1 MPTLTLITSAPS
13 SDAAYRTDLIRRYLA
28 ASASSAISLK
38 GGAMSLP
45 DTLRAGLRRVDVFA
59 VVEKLLTLAALVLVA
74 ATVGGQLGHILGLH
88 GKLGLLVGWS
98 IAIVYDA
105 LWIGSLRMSE
115 VAIRQRSTIGIAVMI
130 GLSVVAVGT
139 STATLLILGHAKV
152 FAFVPVAAALFMGLR
167 LFAGNVLADAQ
178 TAAVIAEQSA
188 ADRNA
193 RALAAADA
201 RHMRSEAATDVVT
214 ETAGHLAEMQ
224 RQIARADVLT
234 RAQAEINKAR
244 AGAEK
249 RLQKSEKDH
258 GIEALAF
265 TERDL
270 ALAVS
275 RPVVTADGHTL
286 GELDGHT
293 VVTQVTPEIAPV
305 TIRPVTVD
313 ETDAETVPEQVP
325 VEDGVTLQMLA
336 DVAGVELPQPG
347 ARLSD
352 EQLDVVLRWLRYDM
366 EPPRSYRQAQK
377 EFRDR
382 GFTARE
388 ERVRHAW
395 AEIEAREDEAA
406 PTR

>member
-1 MPTLTLITSAPS
+1 
-13 SDAAYRTDLIRRYLA
+13 
-28 ASASSAISLK
+28 
-38 GGAMSLP
+38 MSLAS
-45 DTLRAGLRRVDVFA
+45 LRAAVRRVDVFA

-74 ATVGGQLGHILGLH
+74 ATVGGQLGSILGLH

-98 IAIVYDA
+98 IAVVYDA

-115 VAIRQRSTIGIAVMI
+115 VAIRQRSTIGIAVML
-130 GLSVVAVGT
+130 GLSAVAVGT

-167 LFAGNVLADAQ
+167 LFAGNVLADTE
-178 TAAVIAEQSA
+178 TAKVIAEQSA

-193 RALAAADA
+193 RALAAAGA
-201 RHMRSEAATDVVT
+201 RHMRSEATTDVVT
-214 ETAGHLAEMQ
+214 ETAGHLAEME

-234 RAQAEINKAR
+234 RAQAQINKAR
-244 AGAEK
+244 AEAEK

-258 GIEALAF
+258 GVEALAF

-270 ALAVS
+270 VLAVS
-275 RPVVTADGHTL
+275 RPVVTAGGHTP

-293 VVTQVTPEIAPV
+293 VVTQVTPEIEPV

-313 ETDAETVPEQVP
+313 ETDTETGLEQVP

-336 DVAGVELPQPG
+336 DVADVELPVPG

-395 AEIEAREDEAA
+395 AQIEAREEVA